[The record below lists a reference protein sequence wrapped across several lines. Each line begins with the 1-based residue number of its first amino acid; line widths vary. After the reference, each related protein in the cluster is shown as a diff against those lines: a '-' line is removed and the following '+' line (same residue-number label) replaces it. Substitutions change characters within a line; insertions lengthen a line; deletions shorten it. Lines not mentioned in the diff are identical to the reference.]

1 MNVSAYL
8 VELIEPNTSQL
19 ISTSILHTFTEDPS
33 DVKNELKRN
42 VLIFNT
48 WRERFQICP
57 TDKRLSHG
65 IDYLCHTLEIVVKR
79 LI

>member
-1 MNVSAYL
+1 MNVTAYL
-8 VELIEPNTSQL
+8 VELIEPNTGQL
-19 ISTSILHTFTEDPS
+19 IWTTILHTFTEDPS
-33 DVKNELKRN
+33 DVKDELKRN

-57 TDKRLSHG
+57 TNKRLSHG

-79 LI
+79 LN